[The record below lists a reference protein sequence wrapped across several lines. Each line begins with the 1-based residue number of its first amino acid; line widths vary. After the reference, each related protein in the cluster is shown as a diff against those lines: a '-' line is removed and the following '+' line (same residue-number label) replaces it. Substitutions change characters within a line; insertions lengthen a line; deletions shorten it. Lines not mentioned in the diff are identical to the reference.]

1 MISYRTMPRKQYDP
15 KLLTESGKRLESKKH
30 HESKHLKH
38 IMPDVSQGGLTG
50 VRFISHEAQSAGHLF
65 QPYPFNKGLEG
76 RLYGGVE
83 KQIMHTHGSPNR
95 VGMASENLQ
104 KMVKSTVG
112 NAYNLANP
120 GAGRVGSKHKDNTV
134 KGSLLGF
141 KSATMPERMGQVPYV
156 GRFY

>member
-1 MISYRTMPRKQYDP
+1 MSRKQD
-15 KLLTESGKRLESKKH
+15 LSHLTESGKRKGAKKH

-38 IMPDVSQGGLTG
+38 ITTDMSQGGLTG

-65 QPYPFNKGLEG
+65 QPYPFNKGLED
-76 RLYGGVE
+76 RLYGGHE
-83 KQIMHTHGSPNR
+83 QQLLNTHGSPHR
-95 VGMASENLQ
+95 VRMNSENLQ
-104 KMVKSTVG
+104 KMVASTVG

-120 GAGRVGSKHKDNTV
+120 GQSKVGPKHKDNTV

-141 KSATMPERMGQVPYV
+141 KSATEPCRMGQVPYV

>member
-1 MISYRTMPRKQYDP
+1 MPRKQYDAEQ
-15 KLLTESGKRLESKKH
+15 LTDSAKRLSSKKH
-30 HESKHLKH
+30 YESKHLKH
-38 IMPDVSQGGLTG
+38 IVPDMSQGGLTG
-50 VRFISHEAQSAGHLF
+50 VRLISHEAQSAGHVF
-65 QPYPFNKGLEG
+65 QPYPFNKRVEN

-83 KQIMHTHGSPNR
+83 SQITHTRGSPNR

-104 KMVKSTVG
+104 KMVQSTVG

-120 GAGRVGSKHKDNTV
+120 TKGPVGPKHKDNTV